1 MNTLLNL
8 VLRWLAGITAEQ
20 YKVALDYVLIAASK
34 QLEGSAKRAWV
45 LDHINGEGIKGWAA
59 NLLVEVAHAAAKK
72 KGLL

>member
-20 YKVALDYVLIAASK
+20 YKFALDYVLIAAAK
-34 QLEGSAKRAWV
+34 QLEGSAKRTWV
-45 LDHINGEGIKGWAA
+45 LDHLNGEGIKGWAA